1 MVMVKRA
8 GPVIAALAGVVLAW
22 ACSDD
27 IELPTPYH
35 EGYLSRPSDVSSAV
49 EGDTINVSWSMGSD
63 ANVQGFVVGFTDSSG
78 AEHTRSFEDPAAR
91 VHSEQ
96 ELDVSPGTAYVIQV
110 WAFDAGGF
118 FGPRSE
124 ADTLVVE
131 E

>member
-1 MVMVKRA
+1 MVRTA
-8 GPVIAALAGVVLAW
+8 GMSVALAGVVLAW

-49 EGDTINVSWSMGSD
+49 EDGAINVSWSIASE
-63 ANVQGFVVGFTDSSG
+63 ANIQGFVVGFTDSSG
-78 AEHTRSFEDPAAR
+78 AEHTRSIEDPAAR
-91 VHSEQ
+91 LHSEQ
-96 ELDVSPGTAYVIQV
+96 ELDVSPGTVYLIHV

-118 FGPRSE
+118 FGPRSA